1 MLRAFE
7 WDQDGYV
14 DDLWEPSDN
23 HLQDVSLGSSPGPR
37 ESVTVIAAVEDT
49 DDPVKLEE
57 DLIRKTDAL
66 NEADDELEHTLDRE
80 LRSFENH
87 PEQYEMQKA
96 FDYENRLMV
105 DTETGEV
112 TMKMYYMHP
121 ASSAERCLQ
130 LLRLLLQ
137 RSTVGRA

>member
-49 DDPVKLEE
+49 VSVVCCCLFLVE
-57 DLIRKTDAL
+57 
-66 NEADDELEHTLDRE
+66 
-80 LRSFENH
+80 S
-87 PEQYEMQKA
+87 
-96 FDYENRLMV
+96 
-105 DTETGEV
+105 
-112 TMKMYYMHP
+112 
-121 ASSAERCLQ
+121 SSAVVLSHSR
-130 LLRLLLQ
+130 
-137 RSTVGRA
+137 